1 MSKLKV
7 NCRSAVTAPALRS
20 VSVRPPP
27 RKAVAAVRSLELD
40 WSDPDTILGAL
51 GAVAGLSIG
60 ILAPIFYTQRVEDD
74 EASLDEL
81 RTLNRKT
88 FKETGEYL
96 TQARLRSW
104 PTAHSL
110 PISAGFIGSCSLAE
124 GLPCQHRPLEGT
136 VCATSQRAPM
146 TARASGRRKCVT
158 SQFLERTLFPALSFC
173 AAGLVFGVHLDL
185 GSSHGWD

>member
-7 NCRSAVTAPALRS
+7 NCRPAVTAPALRS

-104 PTAHSL
+104 PTATRCQS
-110 PISAGFIGSCSLAE
+110 PQGSTGPAARPE
-124 GLPCQHRPLEGT
+124 GLPCQHRPLEGA
-136 VCATSQRAPM
+136 VCANNS
-146 TARASGRRKCVT
+146 ARANDCE
-158 SQFLERTLFPALSFC
+158 SQWQAQMCHFTVPRAHTVSRTLFLC
-173 AAGLVFGVHLDL
+173 CRLGLRCPP
-185 GSSHGWD
+185 